1 MNSGGSLENY
11 IFGPL
16 DKQYCLLFYVF
27 AVMGFFSF
35 AVALI
40 GAVVGIVNGSKKLS
54 VTEMFFIAY
63 SLFVSFL
70 IYLQNR
76 LLYSMCVNT
85 V

>member
-27 AVMGFFSF
+27 SFLGLFSF
-35 AVALI
+35 VVALVT
-40 GAVVGIVNGSKKLS
+40 AVVGMMNGAKKLS
-54 VTEMFFIAY
+54 MTEMFFVAY
-63 SLFVSFL
+63 SLFMSFL

-76 LLYSMCVNT
+76 LLYSMCINT

>member
-1 MNSGGSLENY
+1 
-11 IFGPL
+11 
-16 DKQYCLLFYVF
+16 
-27 AVMGFFSF
+27 
-35 AVALI
+35 
-40 GAVVGIVNGSKKLS
+40 LS

>member
-27 AVMGFFSF
+27 AVLGFFSF
-35 AVALI
+35 SVALI
-40 GAVVGIVNGSKKLS
+40 GAVVGLVNGSRKFS
-54 VTEMFFIAY
+54 ITEMFFVAY
-63 SLFVSFL
+63 SLLMSFL

-76 LLYSMCVNT
+76 LLYSMCIST
-85 V
+85 A

>member
-1 MNSGGSLENY
+1 MNSGGSLEHY

-27 AVMGFFSF
+27 AILGFFSF

-40 GAVVGIVNGSKKLS
+40 GAAVGMLNGTKKFTI
-54 VTEMFFIAY
+54 TEMFFVAY
-63 SLFVSFL
+63 SLLMSFL

-76 LLYSMCVNT
+76 LLYSMCINT
-85 V
+85 A